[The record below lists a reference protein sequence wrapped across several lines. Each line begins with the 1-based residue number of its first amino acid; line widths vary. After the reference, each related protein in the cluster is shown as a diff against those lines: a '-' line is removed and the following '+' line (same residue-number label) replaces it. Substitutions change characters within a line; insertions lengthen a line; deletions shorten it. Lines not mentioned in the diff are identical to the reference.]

1 LIIAGILILVSF
13 LSAGAE
19 QVAQVPAELPNR
31 YGVIGVRVRQLG
43 DHGLAIIKLNP
54 DGPARTAGLRVG
66 DRIVAVPPY
75 RPNNADEF
83 SRCVQSFAPGQTLS
97 LQVEREG
104 ELLLVECP
112 VTDVYHLYPLMG
124 EENRSA
130 AAISQRH
137 FNWSQTTGTTEEI
150 LSELKTY
157 HQVDADVDAL
167 NRALKTE
174 LDRYGAD
181 ARSQDVHFAL
191 SHPLK
196 VELQA
201 EYMGASL
208 HRAAG
213 LPDYLFIAQHH
224 LDLSPLPQPPPLTD
238 RPNLHI
244 DTLLSDLKLA
254 NSYVDSAFVMLSLAE
269 RAALRHGTA
278 SLLRRFDHS
287 FLLDAGTLSES
298 ESHKNTLRLAKKVQL
313 SPLFYAAQILA
324 RYVDTHPV
332 IHWPTSA
339 PSENPPPNAQGNIL
353 YARHTPL
360 GWLIIGDT
368 GPNYYDKVDAWCII
382 DLGGNDVYVQP
393 SEQTSAQRPRARLY
407 IDYAGDDHYI
417 GGSGSALGAVE
428 LLIDKKGNDQY
439 RGTQLFQGAA
449 FCGIGMLWDQ
459 AGNDIYSGQSAGQ
472 GTAFFGAGILVDRAG
487 DDLFH
492 AAHIAQGFGGMRGF
506 GLLVDRSGSD
516 AYLADYRAPS
526 LYGEDGQFAG
536 LAQGVGCGFRGFGS
550 GGLGVLYDENGD
562 DSYQAGE
569 FSQGAGYFF
578 ALGLLFDKSGN
589 DTYRGRRYVQGA
601 AAHQAVGLL
610 VDAEGNDRYRTKGAA
625 SLGSAWDAA
634 IGYLEDRAGNDIY
647 RGGDLSQ
654 GAAAMNGWGILV
666 DRMGSDH
673 YWAHTGQAIGSST
686 SYWGGRNAF
695 NFGVLI
701 DNGGQLDTYN
711 QADRKN
717 NSTQKTPGIGLFL
730 DR

>member
-1 LIIAGILILVSF
+1 MV
-13 LSAGAE
+13 
-19 QVAQVPAELPNR
+19 
-31 YGVIGVRVRQLG
+31 
-43 DHGLAIIKLNP
+43 
-54 DGPARTAGLRVG
+54 
-66 DRIVAVPPY
+66 
-75 RPNNADEF
+75 
-83 SRCVQSFAPGQTLS
+83 
-97 LQVEREG
+97 
-104 ELLLVECP
+104 
-112 VTDVYHLYPLMG
+112 

-157 HQVDADVDAL
+157 HQVDAYVDAL
-167 NRALKTE
+167 NIALKTE

-298 ESHKNTLRLAKKVQL
+298 ESHKHTLRLAKKVQL
-313 SPLFYAAQILA
+313 SSLFYAAQILA

-339 PSENPPPNAQGNIL
+339 PSETPPPNAQGNVL

-382 DLGGNDVYVQP
+382 DLGVDDVYVQP
-393 SEQTSAQRPRARLY
+393 S
-407 IDYAGDDHYI
+407 
-417 GGSGSALGAVE
+417 VE
-428 LLIDKKGNDQY
+428 
-439 RGTQLFQGAA
+439 T
-449 FCGIGMLWDQ
+449 
-459 AGNDIYSGQSAGQ
+459 
-472 GTAFFGAGILVDRAG
+472 TA
-487 DDLFH
+487 
-492 AAHIAQGFGGMRGF
+492 
-506 GLLVDRSGSD
+506 
-516 AYLADYRAPS
+516 
-526 LYGEDGQFAG
+526 
-536 LAQGVGCGFRGFGS
+536 
-550 GGLGVLYDENGD
+550 
-562 DSYQAGE
+562 
-569 FSQGAGYFF
+569 
-578 ALGLLFDKSGN
+578 
-589 DTYRGRRYVQGA
+589 
-601 AAHQAVGLL
+601 
-610 VDAEGNDRYRTKGAA
+610 
-625 SLGSAWDAA
+625 
-634 IGYLEDRAGNDIY
+634 
-647 RGGDLSQ
+647 
-654 GAAAMNGWGILV
+654 
-666 DRMGSDH
+666 
-673 YWAHTGQAIGSST
+673 
-686 SYWGGRNAF
+686 
-695 NFGVLI
+695 
-701 DNGGQLDTYN
+701 
-711 QADRKN
+711 
-717 NSTQKTPGIGLFL
+717 
-730 DR
+730 